1 MIWLLPIVGSHLAWF
16 GDTEQLVA
24 GAVEAE
30 LRATE
35 HDDLGQTR
43 IRDTTLLTGLRFG
56 VNDALELTFSAEVAS
71 TSAVGLQQEFALRDY
86 AGSVR
91 YRFVRRTEPIVPA
104 TRFTL
109 VRDGVRRDVIHA
121 EVDATVVGTYD
132 RFVGAAELGYVIDAN
147 RGGGFRQRLRTNL
160 AAGFQARPA
169 LTAALELHGEFD
181 KESGATDWIV
191 AGPTIAWTR
200 GRFWFSA
207 HYGFG
212 VSGIGR
218 ASRIAWAFT
227 F

>member
-1 MIWLLPIVGSHLAWF
+1 MIWLLPILGSHFAWF

-24 GAVEAE
+24 GGVEAE

-35 HDDLGQTR
+35 HVDLGDTR
-43 IRDTTLLTGLRFG
+43 IRDTILFTGLRFG
-56 VNDALELTFSAEVAS
+56 ATDSLELTFSADVAS

-91 YRFVRRTEPIVPA
+91 YRFLRRTATVVPA
-104 TRFTL
+104 TRLTL

-121 EVDATVVGTYD
+121 ELDATIVGTYD

-147 RGGGFRQRLRTNL
+147 KGGGFRQRLRTNL
-160 AAGFQARPA
+160 AVGVLPLPS
-169 LTAALELHGEFD
+169 LTTAVELHGEFD

-191 AGPTIAWTR
+191 AGPTVAWAR
-200 GRFWFSA
+200 GRFWLSA

-212 VSGIGR
+212 VSGIGH
-218 ASRIAWAFT
+218 ASRIAWAFS